1 MYYRFDKC
9 WLHEINKYS
18 NKIVVATQI
27 KIMVLH
33 IFKLRYNEQNDFI
46 YILNTTHKS
55 FLLPT
60 KLFIA
65 IQ

>member
-1 MYYRFDKC
+1 MYYRVDKF

-18 NKIVVATQI
+18 NQIDVVTQI

-55 FLLPT
+55 FWLPT
-60 KLFIA
+60 KIFIA